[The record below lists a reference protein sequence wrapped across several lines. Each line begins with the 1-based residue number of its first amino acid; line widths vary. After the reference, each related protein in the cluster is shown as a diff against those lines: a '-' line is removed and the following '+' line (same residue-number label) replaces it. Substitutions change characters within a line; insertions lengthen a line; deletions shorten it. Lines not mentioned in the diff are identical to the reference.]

1 MQYGIDGLCLS
12 VLALAIQGGIIK
24 KSNKRNGKTETET
37 QEEETE
43 KQEQVVVAG
52 GRLYHNGS
60 NTYHRF
66 KTVEKASCDSQ

>member
-24 KSNKRNGKTETET
+24 TGKKRNGKTET